1 MLRHLFFSRTCTQRK
16 GLSEMEE
23 LLGIQEKLRSVLK
36 KKRFEHTLGVR
47 YTAGALAMCHGVD
60 LKRAQ
65 LAGLL
70 HDCAKHYTDE
80 QLLQTAKK
88 NNIEVSSAERRSPQL
103 LHAKMGALLAK
114 QEYGVEDEKILNAI
128 RFHTTG
134 KPDMTDL
141 EKIIFIADYIEPNR
155 RMLEQLPK
163 CRKLAYENLDNAMYE
178 ILKSTLSYLE
188 SKGADADIDS
198 TTYAAY
204 KFYEKM
210 M

>member
-1 MLRHLFFSRTCTQRK
+1 
-16 GLSEMEE
+16 MEE

-60 LKRAQ
+60 LKKAQ

-103 LHAKMGALLAK
+103 LHAKIGALLAK
-114 QEYGVEDEKILNAI
+114 QEYGVEDEEILNAI

-141 EKIIFIADYIEPNR
+141 EKIIFIADYIEP
-155 RMLEQLPK
+155 L
-163 CRKLAYENLDNAMYE
+163 RKEAPHLAEIRQIAFADLNQGVAE
-178 ILKSTLSYLE
+178 ILYDTLHYL
-188 SKGADADIDS
+188 SGRKGSVDP
-198 TTYAAY
+198 TTQLTYEFY
-204 KFYEKM
+204 KPYGKEQPWKH
-210 M
+210 